1 MTKQIRHPQL
11 LTTGLASLPRSTQDG
26 PNRKGNAMKIIAVET
41 NWTRIPFDMG
51 GKPATMG
58 GLNWQS
64 MNTVWLRI
72 VTDQGLE
79 GWGEGFGHAAAAM
92 TKTVMDIQ
100 LAPAILGQDARDIR
114 GLRQRLSRAFH
125 GLGRNGAHVFALSA
139 LDIALWDI
147 AGKAAGLPLWRLF
160 GATPVAH
167 LDCYASLLRYG
178 DAGMV
183 AAACD
188 RAIARGYRD
197 IKLHEITVPEVRAA
211 RQAIGPD
218 ARLMVDTN
226 CPWTVWQA
234 IDMARRMR
242 DLDLTWLEEP
252 VSPPGDHAGLAR
264 VRREGGVPIAAGEN
278 AAGLHDF
285 LAQFEAG
292 AIDVAQP
299 SVIKIG
305 GPSAMLEIAALA
317 NAFGVRV
324 VPHNAYFGAGFLA
337 SLHVNATIA
346 PDAPFERLFIDL
358 EASPFHDL
366 VAARDGKVAVPDGP
380 GLGSDP
386 DMDVLRR
393 YQLAE
398 PTVHRG

>member
-1 MTKQIRHPQL
+1 
-11 LTTGLASLPRSTQDG
+11 
-26 PNRKGNAMKIIAVET
+26 MKIIAVET

-79 GWGEGFGHAAAAM
+79 GWGEAFGHAAAAT
-92 TKTVMDIQ
+92 TKTVLDTQ
-100 LAPAILGQDARDIR
+100 LAPMILGQDARDIS
-114 GLRQRLSRAFH
+114 GLRTRLSKAFH
-125 GLGRNGAHVFALSA
+125 AFGRNGAHMFALSA

-147 AGKAAGLPLWRLF
+147 AGKVAGLPLWRLF
-160 GATPVAH
+160 GATPVPQ
-167 LDCYASLLRYG
+167 LTSYASLLRYG
-178 DAGMV
+178 EAAMV
-183 AAACD
+183 SANCE
-188 RAIARGYRD
+188 RAMARGYRD

-226 CPWTVWQA
+226 CPWTVCQA
-234 IDMARRMR
+234 IDMAHRLR
-242 DLDLTWLEEP
+242 DCDLTWLEEP

-264 VRREGGVPIAAGEN
+264 VRREGGIPIAAGEN

-285 LAQFEAG
+285 HAQFEAR

-317 NAFGVRV
+317 KAHGVRV
-324 VPHNAYFGAGFLA
+324 VPHNAYFGPGFLA

-346 PDAPFERLFIDL
+346 PDAPFERLFLDL
-358 EASPFHDL
+358 AASPFHEL
-366 VAARDGKVAVPDGP
+366 VVATDGKVTVPDGP
-380 GLGSDP
+380 GLGRDP
-386 DMDVLRR
+386 DMEVMRR

-398 PTVHRG
+398 PTVHRA

>member
-1 MTKQIRHPQL
+1 MPPGGRI
-11 LTTGLASLPRSTQDG
+11 
-26 PNRKGNAMKIIAVET
+26 MKITAVET
-41 NWTRIPFDMG
+41 YWTRIPFDMG

-58 GLNWQS
+58 GLNWQT

-79 GWGEGFGHAAAAM
+79 GWGEGFGHASAATTMAVLN
-92 TKTVMDIQ
+92 TQ
-100 LAPAILGQDARDIR
+100 LAPAALGQDARDIG
-114 GLRQRLSRAFH
+114 GLRQRLSKAFH
-125 GLGRNGAHVFALSA
+125 GFGRNGAHMFALSA

-160 GATPVAH
+160 GATPLAQ
-167 LDCYASLLRYG
+167 LTSYASLLRYG
-178 DAGMV
+178 EASMV
-183 AAACD
+183 AAACE
-188 RAIARGYRD
+188 RATAQGYRD

-211 RQAIGPD
+211 RQAIGPE

-242 DLDLTWLEEP
+242 EFDLTWLEEP

-285 LAQFEAG
+285 HAQFEAG

-317 NAFGVRV
+317 KAFGVRV
-324 VPHNAYFGAGFLA
+324 VPHNAYFGSGFLA
-337 SLHVNATIA
+337 SLHVNAAIA

-358 EASPFHDL
+358 EASPLHDL
-366 VAARDGKVAVPDGP
+366 VVAKEGRVTVPEGP
-380 GLGSDP
+380 GLGRDP

-393 YQLAE
+393 YLVAD
-398 PTVHRG
+398 PAIHRA

>member
-1 MTKQIRHPQL
+1 
-11 LTTGLASLPRSTQDG
+11 
-26 PNRKGNAMKIIAVET
+26 MKIIAVET

-79 GWGEGFGHAAAAM
+79 GWGEAFGHAAAAT
-92 TKTVMDIQ
+92 TKTVLDTQ
-100 LAPAILGQDARDIR
+100 LAPMILGQDARDIS
-114 GLRQRLSRAFH
+114 GLRTRLSKAFH
-125 GLGRNGAHVFALSA
+125 AFGRNGAHMFALSA

-147 AGKAAGLPLWRLF
+147 AGKVAGLPLWRLF
-160 GATPVAH
+160 GATPVPQ
-167 LDCYASLLRYG
+167 LTSYASLLRYG
-178 DAGMV
+178 EAAMV
-183 AAACD
+183 AANCE
-188 RAIARGYRD
+188 RAMARGYRD

-234 IDMARRMR
+234 IDMAHRLR
-242 DLDLTWLEEP
+242 DCDLTWLEEP

-264 VRREGGVPIAAGEN
+264 VRREGGIPIAAGEN

-285 LAQFEAG
+285 HAQFEAR

-317 NAFGVRV
+317 KAHGVRV
-324 VPHNAYFGAGFLA
+324 VPHNAYFGPGFLA

-346 PDAPFERLFIDL
+346 PDAPFERLFLDL
-358 EASPFHDL
+358 AASPFHEL
-366 VAARDGKVAVPDGP
+366 VVATDGKVTVPDGP
-380 GLGSDP
+380 GLGRDP
-386 DMDVLRR
+386 DMEVMRR

-398 PTVHRG
+398 PTVHRA

>member
-1 MTKQIRHPQL
+1 
-11 LTTGLASLPRSTQDG
+11 
-26 PNRKGNAMKIIAVET
+26 MKITAVEAC
-41 NWTRIPFDMG
+41 WTRIPSDMG
-51 GKPATMG
+51 GKPATTG

-79 GWGEGFGHAAAAM
+79 GWGEAFGHASAAT
-92 TKTVMDIQ
+92 TKAVLDTQ
-100 LAPAILGQDARDIR
+100 LAAAILGQDARDIS
-114 GLRQRLSRAFH
+114 GLRARLSKTFH
-125 GLGRNGAHVFALSA
+125 SFGRNGAHVFALSA

-147 AGKAAGLPLWRLF
+147 AGKSAGLPLWRMF
-160 GATPVAH
+160 GATPVSH
-167 LDCYASLLRYG
+167 LSSYASLLRYG
-178 DAGMV
+178 EAGMV
-183 AAACD
+183 AVACE

-197 IKLHEITVPEVRAA
+197 IKLHEITLPEVRAA

-226 CPWTVWQA
+226 CQWTVWQA
-234 IDMARRMR
+234 IDMAQRMR
-242 DLDLTWLEEP
+242 DCNLTWLEEP

-264 VRREGGVPIAAGEN
+264 VRREGGIPIAAGEN

-285 LAQFEAG
+285 HAQFEAG

-317 NAFGVRV
+317 KAFGIRV
-324 VPHNAYFGAGFLA
+324 VPHNAYFGPGFLA

-346 PDAPFERLFIDL
+346 PNAPFERLFIDL

-366 VAARDGKVAVPDGP
+366 VVAKDGKVTVPDGP
-380 GLGSDP
+380 GLGCDP
-386 DMDVLRR
+386 DRDVLRR

-398 PTVHRG
+398 PTVHRA